1 MKIIDEN
8 HLLSPSECALLL
20 SHASKPFNMEGFA
33 SLDDILTKLNVNVII
48 EQGIFTRPIPSF
60 LGEALRFWKDR
71 ATCIKKEMEETSEK
85 KKEVLEKELYKVFGI
100 IQHIQGDIANWPSM
114 SLRGLYDPDMNV
126 IKLYPE
132 EMRQEYAGA
141 YMDELLVS
149 TLAHETMH
157 AYFNRPGHKFA
168 YIPTAEEP
176 LAEFGMLLYLYETVS
191 SFYNWAYKDVK
202 KKRTCYKHGV
212 DIMDQHLKECMPYP
226 TRQFLEAYKIPLPD
240 YTVMSKPWMRG
251 EIVLLSAKKSEL
263 GVDETPISEVGGSKK
278 APFPIAPPPFPSHS
292 PMDKGKLD
300 RKTSSK
306 TPSSVLKEPS
316 DTDVVEDTVLCQFIK
331 KVFIYLNENEMID
344 VLADYIDFKT
354 AEGPKIT
361 LSCDSEGKKFNLPGI
376 LYLVDCKETDL
387 EFKPKRWFTDSFIIR
402 KKEYNLSSEWNGP
415 EIGSLRFSQ
424 FVNMMKSVYPGLFE
438 ISFVMKKL

>member
-1 MKIIDEN
+1 MKIIDKN
-8 HLLSPSECALLL
+8 HLLSPLECAFLL

-48 EQGIFTRPIPSF
+48 EQGIFTRLIPSF
-60 LGEALRFWKDR
+60 LGEAFRFWKDR

-176 LAEFGMLLYLYETVS
+176 LAEFGMLLYLNDTGS
-191 SFYNWAYKDVK
+191 SYYNWAVDDVRGK
-202 KKRTCYKHGV
+202 HTCYKYGA
-212 DIMDQHLKECMPYP
+212 DIMDQYLTESSSSP
-226 TRQFLEAYKIPLPD
+226 TRQFLEAYKIKLAYP
-240 YTVMSKPWMRG
+240 VIMGVKSRG
-251 EIVLLSAKKSEL
+251 LVLCTPKKKGL
-263 GVDETPISEVGGSKK
+263 GVDETPIGKGRIREKLSL
-278 APFPIAPPPFPSHS
+278 PIVPPPLPISS
-292 PMDKGKLD
+292 TVGATGTIVVQDKCLRQFVLEVFIFLEGRVLLD
-300 RKTSSK
+300 NLPIKDNKNAKYRKTI
-306 TPSSVLKEPS
+306 TNV
-316 DTDVVEDTVLCQFIK
+316 
-331 KVFIYLNENEMID
+331 Y
-344 VLADYIDFKT
+344 DFV
-354 AEGPKIT
+354 
-361 LSCDSEGKKFNLPGI
+361 LPGI
-376 LYLVDCKETDL
+376 LWDTAILPVDTDYSRMFDGFPFVIKKNTYYLSNQWGDGGTTPLQFKEFVEMIKHVYSGQFDIQKVAGMFIMI
-387 EFKPKRWFTDSFIIR
+387 EF
-402 KKEYNLSSEWNGP
+402 
-415 EIGSLRFSQ
+415 
-424 FVNMMKSVYPGLFE
+424 
-438 ISFVMKKL
+438 